1 MSMIRSVLEVPPI
14 TMTKATQFAQM
25 NMLNDTQYLT
35 NDEAAG
41 FLKLSPRT
49 LEKLRV
55 LGTGPRFRKLGRRVI
70 YDAAD
75 LVSWCNER
83 VFERTTHPS

>member
-1 MSMIRSVLEVPPI
+1 
-14 TMTKATQFAQM
+14 M
-25 NMLNDTQYLT
+25 NMLTDSRYLT

-55 LGTGPRFRKLGRRVI
+55 LGTGPRFCKFGRRVV
-70 YDAAD
+70 YDVAD
-75 LVSWCNER
+75 LIRWASER
-83 VFERTTHPS
+83 VCERTFHAS